1 MCSSD
6 LNANIVDSTAS
17 VNLETVTNAQASS
30 TQYKFGTGSMYFDA
44 SSYLKSPSIQAL
56 NFGTG
61 DFTIEFWMYSNDV
74 SSSTQKAMFATT
86 NTSGLNPT
94 LSYGLYMDQGYTGS
108 SNLTGATRLS
118 LNGTNIGTT
127 TAVLSTTTWYHIA
140 VVRLSG
146 TVTIYVNGN
155 AVASG
160 SYTSSIA
167 GTYLTVGGGYNSS
180 YLFNGY
186 IDDFR
191 ITPGICRYPY
201 NFTIPASAYPNN

>member
-1 MCSSD
+1 MLFRSSGSQNYFNGIISG
-6 LNANIVDSTAS
+6 LRCVKGSPVYTSAFTPPTTPPTAITNTQLLCNFTNANIVDSTAS

-140 VVRLSG
+140 VDRKSTRL
-146 TVTIYVNGN
+146 
-155 AVASG
+155 
-160 SYTSSIA
+160 
-167 GTYLTVGGGYNSS
+167 NSS
-180 YLFNGY
+180 H
-186 IDDFR
+186 
-191 ITPGICRYPY
+191 T
-201 NFTIPASAYPNN
+201 